1 MGRFRGKRIGVLMGG
16 TSEERD
22 ISLKTGGAVLRALVQ
37 RGYDAVAVDAK
48 EGLPTRLVSEG
59 IDAAFIA
66 LHGRHG
72 EDGCVQGMLE
82 VMGIPY
88 TGSGVQSSSLCMDKI
103 TAKKIMLFHG
113 IRTPEFEMA
122 GAGGVKKL
130 KPPVVVKPAS
140 QGSAIGVT
148 IVGKTSG
155 IKDAIAEAGRHCPG
169 SHAVL
174 VERFIEGRELTVS
187 ILNGRVLPVVEI
199 KPKDGFYD
207 FAHKYTKGLTDFIVP
222 AQLGKAALKK
232 IEKEALAA
240 YNALRCSGAARVDVM
255 LDDKGAAYVL
265 EVNTVPGLTE
275 MSLFPRAAEA
285 AGMDYPSLVEAMLES
300 AGLDKF

>member
-22 ISLKTGGAVLRALVQ
+22 ISLKTGWAVLSALVQ
-37 RGYDAVAVDAK
+37 KGYDAVAVEAGR
-48 EGLPTRLVSEG
+48 ELPIRLVSEK
-59 IDAAFIA
+59 IEAAFIA

-103 TAKKIMLFHG
+103 AAKKIMLYNG
-113 IRTPEFEMA
+113 VRTPEFEIA
-122 GAGGVKKL
+122 GARGGKKL
-130 KPPVVVKPAS
+130 KPPVAVKPAS

-148 IVGKTSG
+148 IVRKKNGL
-155 IKDAIAEAGRHCPG
+155 KDAIAEAARHCPG
-169 SHAVL
+169 GGQVL
-174 VERFIEGRELTVS
+174 VESFIEGREFTVS
-187 ILNGRVLPVVEI
+187 ILNGRVLPVIEI

-222 AQLGKAALKK
+222 AGVGKGELKK
-232 IEKEALAA
+232 IEKEALGA
-240 YNALRCSGAARVDVM
+240 YEALRCSGAARVDVM

-275 MSLFPRAAEA
+275 MSLFPRAAQA
-285 AGMDYPSLVEAMLES
+285 AGMDYPALVEAMLES
-300 AGLDKF
+300 AGLDK

>member
-1 MGRFRGKRIGVLMGG
+1 MRKKIGVIMGG

-22 ISLKTGGAVLRALVQ
+22 ISRKTGGAVLRALIQ
-37 RGYDAVAVDAK
+37 KGYNAVAVDADT
-48 EGLPTRLVSEG
+48 GLPARLVSEK
-59 IDAAFIA
+59 IEAAFIA

-103 TAKKIMLFHG
+103 AAKKIMLFHG
-113 IRTPEFEMA
+113 VRTPEFEIA
-122 GAGGVKKL
+122 GGGGVKKL

-148 IVGKTSG
+148 IVREKSG

-169 SHAVL
+169 GTGAVL

-187 ILNGRVLPVVEI
+187 ILNGKTLPVIEI

-222 AQLGKAALKK
+222 ARVGKGALKK
-232 IEKEALAA
+232 IEKEALGA
-240 YNALRCSGAARVDVM
+240 YNALRCSGGARVDVM
-255 LDDKGAAYVL
+255 LDAKGVPYVL
-265 EVNTVPGLTE
+265 EVNTIPGLTG

-285 AGMDYPSLVEAMLES
+285 AGMDYPALVEAMLES
-300 AGLDKF
+300 AGLNK